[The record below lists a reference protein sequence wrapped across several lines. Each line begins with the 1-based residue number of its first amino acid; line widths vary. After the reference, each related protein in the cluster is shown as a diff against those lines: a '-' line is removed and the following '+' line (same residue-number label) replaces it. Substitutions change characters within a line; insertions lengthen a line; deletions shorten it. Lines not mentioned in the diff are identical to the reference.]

1 MTRGAGS
8 WAARG
13 TRAGALLL
21 AGIVMCIGGAAPA
34 LGQASIT
41 LKRPVSVVMIPPGQ
55 MVADG
60 MPQTLCFVVTDEAG
74 QLAPDANFRGSAV
87 DTGRLSDWVQVSQ
100 GVWTAQYTV
109 PPVSEELQ
117 VLVTTV
123 VKVGREKVERSF
135 PLRVVPSGGVRL
147 AMQATPE
154 QLIIGIDTKAVLTI
168 TAVDAAGAP
177 ADGLD
182 LAVESSVGA
191 VGPVQ
196 GLGGGTYRAEYTA
209 PEGKRPVMVIVSV
222 VDRAEPERNFG
233 FFPLPLVGSVQ
244 WKIEVGAPLVPVG
257 MTVGEQPFG
266 PVVSDQAGVAMVPI
280 LVPPGAR
287 QGTAFQVDAEGNPLE
302 PVPVDLRTPP
312 GKRLKIAT
320 PMAYV
325 PGNGVAGIPIYLF
338 ALGPDAQP
346 TGDAPL
352 QLHASDGTFISVGH
366 LGGGIYQAVYVPPA
380 VAAPLR
386 VTIHASLAGSE
397 DLDIESA
404 FVEVVPGLPAG
415 FHFSTEPA
423 AVPTGSQTIQLQGQ
437 VFGTGSALPV
447 GSGVAFAGPDGV
459 IPMEAA
465 VGDGRF
471 QAPLSADFS
480 QPIALSAEVL
490 VPASQRPVEAVVA
503 WPVVD
508 QLPVSSST
516 SIVAMALDRFG
527 LPVTGVMLTATV
539 QNSTGTVSGGGP
551 TDGFGRTVFRFDAP
565 VLTGLA
571 VVEVTDGI
579 HTFTCPLWHG
589 TNLILGFGFPL
600 QGGRRQ
606 AAMMGVWGGL
616 RGRLLVGAGAPP
628 PPPPPEAATVAE
640 AAPGTSSGEADAGA
654 PAANWWETAGAVEAT
669 AATPEAAYAA
679 AIRELLASGEAES
692 RSLRS
697 IEVVAAEGDKYDV
710 VVHYS
715 HAATVITVAGQQ
727 IQLSIEDWYAGWAA
741 QIGAYS
747 RDSGFSSQ
755 DFRLVN
761 DDKGAALVLST
772 ADCRTLGKLAQD
784 KRADYVR
791 NHARSE

>member
-1 MTRGAGS
+1 MTRGV
-8 WAARG
+8 ARG
-13 TRAGALLL
+13 ALIGALLL
-21 AGIVMCIGGAAPA
+21 AGLVMWIGSAAPA

-41 LKRPVSVVMIPPGQ
+41 LKRPVMVVMIPPGPV
-55 MVADG
+55 VADG

-100 GVWTAQYTV
+100 GMWTAQYTI

-117 VLVTTV
+117 VLVNAT

-135 PLRVVPSGGVRL
+135 PLRIVPSGGVRL

-154 QLIIGIDTKAVLTI
+154 QLVIGTDAMAVLTI

-177 ADGLD
+177 ADDLD

-191 VGPVQ
+191 VGAVQ
-196 GLGGGTYRAEYTA
+196 ALGGGTYRAEFTA

-233 FFPLPLVGSVQ
+233 FFPLPMVGSVS
-244 WKIEVGAPLVPVG
+244 WKIEVGSPLVPVG
-257 MTVGEQPFG
+257 MTVGEQSFG
-266 PVVSDQAGVAMVPI
+266 PAVSDEAGVAMVPI
-280 LVPPGAR
+280 LVPPGAG
-287 QGTAFQVDAEGNPLE
+287 QGTAFMIDAEGNPAE
-302 PVPVDLRTPP
+302 PVTVDLRTPP
-312 GKRLKIAT
+312 AKRLKIAT
-320 PMAYV
+320 PMTYV

-338 ALGPDAQP
+338 ALGVDAQP

-352 QLHASDGTFISVGH
+352 QLHATDGTFTSVGH

-380 VAAPLR
+380 VVTPTR

-404 FVEVVPGLPAG
+404 SLEVVPGLPAG
-415 FHFSTEPA
+415 FHFSTQPA
-423 AVPTGSQTIQLQGQ
+423 AVPAGPQTVKLQGQ
-437 VFGTGSALPV
+437 VFETGTALPV
-447 GSGVAFAGPDGV
+447 GTGVAFAGPDGV
-459 IPMEAA
+459 VPMEAA
-465 VGDGRF
+465 LGGGRF
-471 QAPLSADFS
+471 EAPLSADFS

-490 VPASQRPVEAVVA
+490 VPASERPVEAVVA

-508 QLPVSSST
+508 QLPVSTST

-527 LPVTGVMLTATV
+527 LPVAGVMLTATV

-551 TDGFGRTVFRFDAP
+551 TDVFGRTVYRFDAP

-579 HTFTCPLWHG
+579 HTYSCPLWHG

-606 AAMMGVWGGL
+606 AAMMGVWGSL

-628 PPPPPEAATVAE
+628 PPPPPEAATMAE
-640 AAPGTSSGEADAGA
+640 AAPGTSSGSDAAETGA
-654 PAANWWETAGAVEAT
+654 PAANWWESAGAVEAT
-669 AATPEAAYAA
+669 ADTPEAAYAA
-679 AIRELLASGEAES
+679 AVRGLLASGEAES

-697 IEVVAAEGDKYDV
+697 VEVVTAEGGTYDV

-715 HAATVITVAGQQ
+715 HAATVITIAGQQ
-727 IQLSIEDWYAGWAA
+727 IQLGIEEWYAGWAA
-741 QIGAYS
+741 QIGAFT
-747 RDSGFSSQ
+747 RESGFASQ

-761 DDKGAALVLST
+761 DDKGTALVLST
-772 ADCRTLGKLAQD
+772 ADCRTLSTLAQD

-791 NHARSE
+791 KHARSE